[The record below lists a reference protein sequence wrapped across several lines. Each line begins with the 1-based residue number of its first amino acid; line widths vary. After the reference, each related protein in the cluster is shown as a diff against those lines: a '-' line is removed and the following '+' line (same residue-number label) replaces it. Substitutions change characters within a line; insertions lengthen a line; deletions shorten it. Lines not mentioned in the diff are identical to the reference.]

1 MLVQK
6 QAQEP
11 VSKRMPTN
19 VEATLEELRVCQ
31 ESAHLIKGGAPS
43 HWGICSR
50 KQVGDHIRITSGAF
64 SNDLTYYLPRA
75 TQSQRIKPLMAAN
88 TVYLLMKVLFL
99 S

>member
-43 HWGICSR
+43 HWGICGSR
-50 KQVGDHIRITSGAF
+50 WEIISESPVELFQMTS
-64 SNDLTYYLPRA
+64 LTISPEQHRA
-75 TQSQRIKPLMAAN
+75 KG
-88 TVYLLMKVLFL
+88 
-99 S
+99 